1 MKAPP
6 EVQSAA
12 DLVKFVRSTNPSGER
27 ELSQYLC
34 NQKISLPLR
43 LIQGFVNVYDGL
55 RLLLPSREARVIAQD
70 ATLIPWGE
78 RALGATQL
86 TMLRIALDN
95 LDEH

>member
-12 DLVKFVRSTNPSGER
+12 DLVKFVRATNSSGER
-27 ELSQYLC
+27 ELSQYLY

-43 LIQGFVNVYDGL
+43 LIQGFVNLYDGL

-78 RALGATQL
+78 RALGVTQL
-86 TMLRIALDN
+86 TVLRNALDN